1 MIYLSVVTTDNTISS
16 LFVNTSHVFSGGLQ
30 MQPRME
36 FEVDSAAYGAMLQLE
51 KYVRGCGIDAK
62 LLELIKIRASQI
74 NGCAFCI
81 DMHTK
86 DARLYGETEQRI
98 YALSAWRETPFF
110 TAEERA
116 VLNFT
121 EAVTMI
127 SADHISDEIYD
138 DVCRYFTQDEVANI
152 LMAIITINAWNRI
165 AITTRVVPGSYE
177 PQKLQNSKDS
187 ETLSV
192 N

>member
-1 MIYLSVVTTDNTISS
+1 MVVPSVLT
-16 LFVNTSHVFSGGLQ
+16 
-30 MQPRME
+30 
-36 FEVDSAAYGAMLQLE
+36 
-51 KYVRGCGIDAK
+51 
-62 LLELIKIRASQI
+62 
-74 NGCAFCI
+74 CI
-81 DMHTK
+81 PKMPDYTV
-86 DARLYGETEQRI
+86 ETEQRI

-116 VLNFT
+116 VLTFT

-127 SADHISDEIYD
+127 STDHISDQIYD

-187 ETLSV
+187 ETVSV